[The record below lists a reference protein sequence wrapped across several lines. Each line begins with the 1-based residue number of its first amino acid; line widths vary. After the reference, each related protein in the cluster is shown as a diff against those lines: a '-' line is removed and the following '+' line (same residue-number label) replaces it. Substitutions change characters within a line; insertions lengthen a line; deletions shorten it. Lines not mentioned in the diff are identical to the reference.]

1 MNKLTLNEPA
11 IRINVDIPHC
21 QTWLPNN
28 QYLFLN
34 ITLSIQKQLSKK
46 IFRSQLSDEKRL
58 IHDLLEKYERL
69 GKDGRPVKNASE
81 PVVVEFGL
89 GLIKMELHE
98 KENVLALST
107 WARYVR
113 FI

>member
-1 MNKLTLNEPA
+1 M
-11 IRINVDIPHC
+11 
-21 QTWLPNN
+21 
-28 QYLFLN
+28 
-34 ITLSIQKQLSKK
+34 
-46 IFRSQLSDEKRL
+46 SDEKRL

-113 FI
+113 LI